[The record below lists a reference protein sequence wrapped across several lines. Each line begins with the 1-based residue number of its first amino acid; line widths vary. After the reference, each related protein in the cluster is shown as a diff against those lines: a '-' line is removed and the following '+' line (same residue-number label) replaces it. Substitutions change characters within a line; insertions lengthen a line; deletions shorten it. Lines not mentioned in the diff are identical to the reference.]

1 MYLDLE
7 GRYVA
12 LYMFGGEWETRPPLV
27 LMGDINILPV
37 NALVYIVC
45 E

>member
-12 LYMFGGEWETRPPLV
+12 LYMFGGEWEALPPPV
-27 LMGDINILPV
+27 LMGKINILPV
-37 NALVYIVC
+37 NVLAYIVC
-45 E
+45 F